1 MLPATPFNR
10 DPKMA
15 AFLIV
20 RAQVDPAAKRRV
32 RHLVPERAPA
42 AGGRRLRCA
51 VGASRGWSE
60 LEENVHIAFYEF
72 RDMPDVNRVMASDA
86 LKRMI
91 GEFDRLW
98 SGQVTRT
105 REVVELVQ
113 SI

>member
-1 MLPATPFNR
+1 MLPATQFNR
-10 DPKMA
+10 DSKVT

-20 RAQVDPAAKRRV
+20 RAQVDPAARDAFDTWYQNE
-32 RHLVPERAPA
+32 HLPQAVDAFD
-42 AGGRRLRCA
+42 A

-72 RDMPDVNRVMASDA
+72 RDMPDVNRVMGSDA
-86 LKRMI
+86 LKGMI

-113 SI
+113 TI

>member
-1 MLPATPFNR
+1 
-10 DPKMA
+10 MA

-20 RAQVDPAAKRRV
+20 RAEVNPAVRDAFNAWYQDEHLPQAVDAFD
-32 RHLVPERAPA
+32 
-42 AGGRRLRCA
+42 A

-72 RDMPDVNRVMASDA
+72 RDMPDVNRVMASEA

-113 SI
+113 TI

>member
-1 MLPATPFNR
+1 MLPDTPFNR

-20 RAQVDPAAKRRV
+20 RAQVDPAAKDAFDTWYQNE
-32 RHLVPERAPA
+32 HLPEAVEA
-42 AGGRRLRCA
+42 FSA

-72 RDMPDVNRVMASDA
+72 RDMPDVNRVMGSDA

-91 GEFDRLW
+91 REFDRLW
-98 SGQVTRT
+98 SGSVTRT
-105 REVVELVQ
+105 REVVDLVQ
-113 SI
+113 AI

>member
-20 RAQVDPAAKRRV
+20 RAQVNPAARDAFDTWYQNE
-32 RHLVPERAPA
+32 HLPQAVDAFD
-42 AGGRRLRCA
+42 A

-86 LKRMI
+86 LKGMI

-113 SI
+113 TI